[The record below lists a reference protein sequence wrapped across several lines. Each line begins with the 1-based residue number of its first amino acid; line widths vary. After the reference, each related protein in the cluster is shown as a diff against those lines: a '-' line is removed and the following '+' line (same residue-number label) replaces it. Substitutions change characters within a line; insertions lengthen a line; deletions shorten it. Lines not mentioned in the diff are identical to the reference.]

1 MKAYDLAGFQEQKS
15 IISSKL
21 SQSILDQI
29 REISKQKTNQEVCGI
44 VYKCAGALHT
54 LGCKNLS
61 DKKQT
66 SFILNPRVLVDYD
79 VMYIFHSHCI
89 GSCDPSPYDKKCC
102 EELCIPFIIYSIRD
116 NEFYLYENV
125 GV

>member
-1 MKAYDLAGFQEQKS
+1 MKACDLVGFREQRS

-29 REISKQKTNQEVCGI
+29 REISKQKNDQEVCGVI
-44 VYKCAGALHT
+44 FEGEGATHVIE
-54 LGCKNLS
+54 CENLS
-61 DKKQT
+61 QNKKT
-66 SFILNPRVLVDYD
+66 SFILNPKVLIDYD
-79 VMYIFHSHCI
+79 VVCVFHSHCI

-116 NEFYLYENV
+116 NDFYLYENV